1 MSDTKN
7 NSLGTIAIGSLAQWL
22 NGSMAGQFVVP
33 DDFDEPLDD
42 ELLDLFEGKDDV
54 KLTDKGS

>member
-1 MSDTKN
+1 MRDNN
-7 NSLGTIAIGSLAQWL
+7 NSDSLEPQQVGTIVMGL
-22 NGSMAGQFVVP
+22 MAGQFVVP
-33 DDFDEPLDD
+33 DDFDDPLDD